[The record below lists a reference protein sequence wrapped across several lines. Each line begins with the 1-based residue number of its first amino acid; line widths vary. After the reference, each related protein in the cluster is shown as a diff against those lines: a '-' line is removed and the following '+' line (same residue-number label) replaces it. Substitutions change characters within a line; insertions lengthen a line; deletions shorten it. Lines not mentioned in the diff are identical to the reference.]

1 MLRIIKITG
10 IFLLSVFVILLI
22 LHFWYFFETVMRL
35 KTYPEF
41 ASYKM
46 YLIKERPNLTGIEKG
61 DLLIIRNTIEGK
73 PGDIVLYLNNNS
85 KYELAR
91 LISKNSVSVEIKKDS
106 DEASTTM
113 NSSVVIG
120 KAVKKVSNFTNIIKI
135 FGNKLVVVAF
145 GLIGFIFVVF
155 AQERMSR
162 PKQIN

>member
-1 MLRIIKITG
+1 
-10 IFLLSVFVILLI
+10 
-22 LHFWYFFETVMRL
+22 MRL